1 MGNPQ
6 SIDVQV
12 KHSSGDA
19 CTHSNS
25 NAKPKIPSHVL
36 SRAVS
41 ETKSCRHFISKWDSY
56 KHLANEVVNTEKISG
71 KDYVAPPGSEIAM
84 HSDGI
89 QKLWFDFIT
98 KEMSKRAKDSDS
110 SVEELPKTFAKSHV
124 EAIIKLG
131 YTLNEEEQAAL
142 SAALERFY
150 LCDIGPAPFSA
161 HEVADANL
169 PECCSEVTVSEHCLQ
184 MATHWV
190 RHPPACFTIK
200 ELEELVVLSLFHD
213 VYYYDDFVHHG
224 SRALE
229 LLKPWV
235 TSDTVAE
242 LIGDHIHL
250 ECDDEAVQSLQFATP
265 LDALKQ
271 EWVQMGK
278 RYKRYNISM
287 FKMYLTVYS
296 RI

>member
-1 MGNPQ
+1 M
-6 SIDVQV
+6 V
-12 KHSSGDA
+12 A
-19 CTHSNS
+19 C
-25 NAKPKIPSHVL
+25 
-36 SRAVS
+36 
-41 ETKSCRHFISKWDSY
+41 
-56 KHLANEVVNTEKISG
+56 EKQSG
-71 KDYVAPPGSEIAM
+71 KEVIHPPGSEVAM
-84 HSDGI
+84 HSEGI

-98 KEMSKRAKDSDS
+98 KEMTKRAKDSDS
-110 SVEELPKTFAKSHV
+110 TVDELPKSFAKMHV
-124 EAIIKLG
+124 SAIIKLG
-131 YTLNEEEQAAL
+131 YALNEEEQMAL

-190 RHPPACFTIK
+190 RHPPSCFTIK
-200 ELEELVVLSLFHD
+200 ELEELVVMSLFHD

-229 LLKPWV
+229 LLRPWV
-235 TSDTVAE
+235 TSHTVAG
-242 LIGDHIHL
+242 LIGGHIHL
-250 ECDDEAVQSLQFATP
+250 ECDEDAVQTLQFATP

-278 RYKRYNISM
+278 NCYYAYAYASAYDYAYYHV
-287 FKMYLTVYS
+287 YLF
-296 RI
+296 ILFPLNAL